1 MEIQGKKQEL
11 RAAEEPRADS
21 MSNAGGMISKTKE
34 GVPQWSG
41 EASSFTEYEEQCLL
55 YEQSV
60 EYHKRYMVG
69 PRLISE
75 LQGPARRLVVGK
87 KADWVSFPGGV
98 QVLLNALR
106 ASLGKPQVSEMADYL
121 TKYFRQTRRK
131 AQESMADYITRKCEV
146 YLRAQQALRR
156 VLPQHLKAGR
166 SSAGNLGAGLG
177 PSQWSRRTSVES
189 AELGSQAAAPVAET
203 TGDNTTETET
213 EVTQDGNQSQWGDWQ
228 WNQWSYWQRGWYGYQ
243 TSWNTDWWSQSQRPY
258 EDSKDDEPV
267 VEILPDFVQGW
278 YLLFDASLNTTERN
292 LIHTA
297 VQGDY
302 SLQRIAQELR
312 SQWDDNNI
320 RQRDSRH
327 QTSYLGEAED
337 EIEDDDFGLQEGY
350 TAEHLSEE
358 GQALVAEAEEEAQSA
373 LAALHQAKRTL
384 REAREKQHQV
394 RMSRQYF
401 KSPGSNRPGSSSA
414 GPKPGKPT
422 SWSQSRPKDDSKMI
436 CLKCN
441 KMGQRAANCPQRDQ
455 QAQHT
460 DEQVESAPF
469 ICYGEMALSANSL
482 EQNDEPMM
490 TTQEAMKQGWC
501 VVDGGA
507 TRTLGSLVAV
517 QNVLDKNVEAT
528 GHTKLLKVDT
538 GRKPIFSFGNSSENQ
553 CMSTIEL
560 GVQAGTKEGKLTVH
574 TLDAGSGPILLSV
587 ASLRALGAIVDFS
600 SDLMVFTKLDP
611 QRIVQARRSQS
622 GHQLLPLCGN
632 MFENSFQ
639 ATRPISSLK
648 DYLP

>member
-1 MEIQGKKQEL
+1 
-11 RAAEEPRADS
+11 
-21 MSNAGGMISKTKE
+21 MSSAGGVISKTKE

-41 EASSFTEYEEQCLL
+41 EASTFTEYEEQCLL

-75 LQGPARRLVVGK
+75 LQGPAKRLVVGK

-156 VLPQHLKAGR
+156 VLPQHLKA
-166 SSAGNLGAGLG
+166 SNQSAGSVGSGLG
-177 PSQWSRRTSVES
+177 PSYWSRRTSVES
-189 AELGSQAAAPVAET
+189 AETGSQAAAPIAEAP
-203 TGDNTTETET
+203 GDNTAETET
-213 EVTQDGNQSQWGDWQ
+213 EATQDGNQSQWGDWQ

-243 TSWNTDWWSQSQRPY
+243 TGWNTDWWSQSKRY
-258 EDSKDDEPV
+258 HEDSKEDEPV
-267 VEILPDFVQGW
+267 MEILPDFVQGW

-337 EIEDDDFGLQEGY
+337 EIEEDDFGLQEGY
-350 TAEHLSEE
+350 TAENLSEE
-358 GQALVAEAEEEAQSA
+358 GQALVAEAEEEVQSA

-401 KSPGSNRPGSSSA
+401 KAPGSSRPGGSSA
-414 GPKPGKPT
+414 APKPGKPT

-441 KMGQRAANCPQRDQ
+441 KMGHRAANCPQRDQ

-482 EQNDEPMM
+482 EKDDEPMM

-517 QNVLDKNVEAT
+517 QNVLDKNVEET
-528 GHTKLLKVDT
+528 GHTKLIKVDT
-538 GRKPIFSFGNSSENQ
+538 ERKPIFSFGNSSENQ
-553 CMSTIEL
+553 CMSTVEL
-560 GVQAGTKEGKLTVH
+560 GVQARTKEGKLTVH

-600 SDLMVFTKLDP
+600 SDLMVLRSWIRSGLYRREDP
-611 QRIVQARRSQS
+611 RA
-622 GHQLLPLCGN
+622 
-632 MFENSFQ
+632 
-639 ATRPISSLK
+639 ATSCYHFAATCLNTPSRPRGR
-648 DYLP
+648 YRV

>member
-1 MEIQGKKQEL
+1 
-11 RAAEEPRADS
+11 
-21 MSNAGGMISKTKE
+21 MSNAGGTITKTKE

-41 EASSFTEYEEQCLL
+41 EASTFTEYEEQCLL

-60 EYHKRYMVG
+60 EYYKRYMVA

-75 LQGPARRLVVGK
+75 LQGPARRLVVGRK
-87 KADWVSFPGGV
+87 PDWVSFPGGV

-156 VLPQHLKAGR
+156 VLPQHQR
-166 SSAGNLGAGLG
+166 QG
-177 PSQWSRRTSVES
+177 PKTGGSGGPGWSYNTWSRRTSLES
-189 AELGSQAAAPVAET
+189 AEVSSQAAAPVAENPS
-203 TGDNTTETET
+203 DNATDADDED
-213 EVTQDGNQSQWGDWQ
+213 TQDGSQSQWRDWQ
-228 WNQWSYWQRGWYGYQ
+228 WSSWASWSGGSWSYPDSWRPSWWETGGYY
-243 TSWNTDWWSQSQRPY
+243 TGYTKA
-258 EDSKDDEPV
+258 EEEPV
-267 VEILPDFVQGW
+267 LEILPDFVQGW

-320 RQRDSRH
+320 RQRDNRS
-327 QTSYLGEAED
+327 QASYMGEMDEELNEED
-337 EIEDDDFGLQEGY
+337 FEVQEGFN
-350 TAEHLSEE
+350 AEHLSEE
-358 GQALVAEAEEEAQSA
+358 GQALVAEAEEEAQEA

-401 KSPGSNRPGSSSA
+401 RPGSGRISQGTTASSS
-414 GPKPGKPT
+414 GRTSSGSQGKP
-422 SWSQSRPKDDSKMI
+422 RDDSKMI

-441 KMGQRAANCPQRDQ
+441 KMGHRAANCPQREQ

-460 DEQVESAPF
+460 DETAENAPF
-469 ICYGEMALSANSL
+469 VCYGEMALSAQDVETKDQPL
-482 EQNDEPMM
+482 M
-490 TTQEAMKQGWC
+490 TTQEAMSKGWC

-507 TRTLGSLVAV
+507 TRTLGSMVAV
-517 QNVLDKNVEAT
+517 QNVLDRNAEET

-538 GRKPIFSFGNSSENQ
+538 ERKPIFSFGNSSENQ

-560 GVQAGTKEGKLTVH
+560 GVQAGAKEGKLTVH

-587 ASLRALGAIVDFS
+587 SSLRALGAIVDFS
-600 SDLMVFTKLDP
+600 SDLMVFTNLDP
-611 QRIVQARRSQS
+611 RRIVQARRSQS
-622 GHQLLPLCGN
+622 GHQLLPLCGD
-632 MFENSFQ
+632 MFEHSFQ
-639 ATRPISSLK
+639 ATRPILSLK

>member
-1 MEIQGKKQEL
+1 M
-11 RAAEEPRADS
+11 RRREPRAES
-21 MSNAGGMISKTKE
+21 MSSSGGMISKTKE

-156 VLPQHLKAGR
+156 VLPQHQKG
-166 SSAGNLGAGLG
+166 SSTGSVTGNSGLG
-177 PSQWSRRTSVES
+177 TYHWSRRTSVES
-189 AELGSQAAAPVAET
+189 TETGPQAATPVAEATGET
-203 TGDNTTETET
+203 TPEAEGES
-213 EVTQDGNQSQWGDWQ
+213 NQGGGQNQRGDWQ
-228 WNQWSYWQRGWYGYQ
+228 WNQWSAWNGGWYGYQ
-243 TSWNTDWWSQSQRPY
+243 SGWNYDWWSHGRSYGSYPKP
-258 EDSKDDEPV
+258 EEEEAV

-327 QTSYLGEAED
+327 QTSYMGEAED
-337 EIEDDDFGLQEGY
+337 ELYEEDYEFQEGFN
-350 TAEHLSEE
+350 AEHLSEE
-358 GQALVAEAEEEAQSA
+358 GQALVAEAEEEAQTA

-401 KSPGSNRPGSSSA
+401 KTGPNRASAAGASS
-414 GPKPGKPT
+414 T
-422 SWSQSRPKDDSKMI
+422 STRTSSWNSGRPKDDSKMV
-436 CLKCN
+436 CLKCS
-441 KMGQRAANCPQRDQ
+441 KIGHRAANCPQREQ

-460 DEQVESAPF
+460 DEQMESAPF
-469 ICYGEMALSANSL
+469 ICYGEMALSANHL
-482 EQNDEPMM
+482 EHATDEMM
-490 TTQEAMKQGWC
+490 TTQEAMKKGWC

-517 QNVLDKNVEAT
+517 QNVIDRNAAET
-528 GHTKLLKVDT
+528 GDPKILKVDT
-538 GRKPIFSFGNSSENQ
+538 ERRPIFSFGNSSENQ

-560 GVQAGTKEGKLTVH
+560 GVQAGAKEGKLTVH
-574 TLDAGSGPILLSV
+574 TLDTGSGPILLSV
-587 ASLRALGAIVDFS
+587 ASLRSLGAIVDFS
-600 SDLMVFTKLDP
+600 SDLMVFKNLDP
-611 QRIVQARRSQS
+611 RRVIQARRSQS
-622 GHQLLPLCGN
+622 GHQLLPLCGD
-632 MFENSFQ
+632 MFKHSFQ
-639 ATRPISSLK
+639 ATRPILSLK

>member
-1 MEIQGKKQEL
+1 
-11 RAAEEPRADS
+11 
-21 MSNAGGMISKTKE
+21 
-34 GVPQWSG
+34 
-41 EASSFTEYEEQCLL
+41 
-55 YEQSV
+55 
-60 EYHKRYMVG
+60 
-69 PRLISE
+69 
-75 LQGPARRLVVGK
+75 
-87 KADWVSFPGGV
+87 
-98 QVLLNALR
+98 
-106 ASLGKPQVSEMADYL
+106 
-121 TKYFRQTRRK
+121 
-131 AQESMADYITRKCEV
+131 
-146 YLRAQQALRR
+146 
-156 VLPQHLKAGR
+156 
-166 SSAGNLGAGLG
+166 
-177 PSQWSRRTSVES
+177 
-189 AELGSQAAAPVAET
+189 
-203 TGDNTTETET
+203 
-213 EVTQDGNQSQWGDWQ
+213 
-228 WNQWSYWQRGWYGYQ
+228 
-243 TSWNTDWWSQSQRPY
+243 
-258 EDSKDDEPV
+258 
-267 VEILPDFVQGW
+267 
-278 YLLFDASLNTTERN
+278 
-292 LIHTA
+292 
-297 VQGDY
+297 
-302 SLQRIAQELR
+302 LR

-384 REAREKQHQV
+384 REAREKQHQ
-394 RMSRQYF
+394 
-401 KSPGSNRPGSSSA
+401 
-414 GPKPGKPT
+414 
-422 SWSQSRPKDDSKMI
+422 
-436 CLKCN
+436 
-441 KMGQRAANCPQRDQ
+441 
-455 QAQHT
+455 AQHT

-517 QNVLDKNVEAT
+517 QNVLDKNVEET